1 MAIYKVWI
9 EENLSKEIDIEAD
22 SMEEAEEIAIEKYNN
37 CEIVLDDVVPYQRN
51 IMIEDPEGIQ
61 TSWNEF

>member
-37 CEIVLDDVVPYQRN
+37 CEIVLDDVIPYQRN
-51 IMIEDPEGIQ
+51 IMIEDPEGNQ